1 MFFKHVE
8 IVLFVSLLS
17 ASWVVGMPVDL
28 TDIQLGLIFNGSPM
42 HFDSNK
48 PKDGNPS
55 RRIGRHPMIVV
66 SYAPPKVGVV
76 PPKVGVVPMSHQ
88 TMHLAHPVDALLYGI
103 LGEEKSYISLHT
115 KMISP
120 EYLYNLQPDHKLNG
134 QVVSGDHLSKLIDD
148 IAKQAEATAQAEAMA
163 HAEAAHPAH
172 AEDSTQK
179 VHKKKRK
186 KKVKR
191 GNSQLGE

>member
-55 RRIGRHPMIVV
+55 RVCCSVHPGFQTCLSDLGLQRIGRHPMIVV

-148 IAKQAEATAQAEAMA
+148 IGMCPRAWYCQQPLTCK
-163 HAEAAHPAH
+163 P
-172 AEDSTQK
+172 
-179 VHKKKRK
+179 
-186 KKVKR
+186 
-191 GNSQLGE
+191 